1 MCTGLVT
8 SIGSGC
14 SLATASSTNCTSAS
28 TATITARTAGAAGN
42 FVTEFGPADEFN
54 AFYVYITNT
63 VKGQGPNY
71 VSGITITAAGTGY
84 QPETP
89 ITFGGPGTGAVA
101 VANTST
107 GTAASAYEP
116 SYGAASGYDLATGL
130 GSPNATN
137 LVSACA
143 WLPSANPG
151 IFNPA
156 NNSTLS
162 ATTVAFLWYP
172 NASASNYWVDVG
184 TTYGG
189 NNIEQSGPLS
199 ANGCGLT
206 VKNLPDN
213 GSTVYVTW
221 WYNIG
226 GTWSYIEYTY
236 STGGPGQIT
245 SPTNGSTLT
254 GSSETFTWTQGG
266 STQFWLTAGNAP
278 GGNNYFNSGSLGNV
292 LTTNVS
298 GLPTDGSQVYV
309 TLFSYVDGQ
318 WVYTQDTYTASG
330 GGTLATIVTP
340 TNNTEVDGTSVTFTW
355 TNPSN
360 SDNYWLDIGS
370 VAGGNDIYQSGNLG
384 NATTTTVTD
393 MPNNGEEVYGTLWTF
408 TGGQWYYNSWQWQSG
423 STPSRKAG
431 HHEVQKQLSKR

>member
-1 MCTGLVT
+1 
-8 SIGSGC
+8 
-14 SLATASSTNCTSAS
+14 
-28 TATITARTAGAAGN
+28 
-42 FVTEFGPADEFN
+42 
-54 AFYVYITNT
+54 
-63 VKGQGPNY
+63 
-71 VSGITITAAGTGY
+71 
-84 QPETP
+84 
-89 ITFGGPGTGAVA
+89 
-101 VANTST
+101 
-107 GTAASAYEP
+107 
-116 SYGAASGYDLATGL
+116 
-130 GSPNATN
+130 
-137 LVSACA
+137 
-143 WLPSANPG
+143 
-151 IFNPA
+151 
-156 NNSTLS
+156 
-162 ATTVAFLWYP
+162 
-172 NASASNYWVDVG
+172 VDVG

-318 WVYTQDTYTASG
+318 WVYTQDTYTAAG
-330 GGTLATIVTP
+330 GGLLATILTP

-360 SDNYWLDIGS
+360 TDNYWLDIGS

-384 NATTTTVTD
+384 NTTTATVTD
-393 MPNNGEEVYGTLWTF
+393 MPNNGSEVYGTLWTLI
-408 TGGQWYYNSWQWQSG
+408 GGQWYYNSYNWQSG
-423 STPSRKAG
+423 PGGSRKAG
-431 HHEVQKQLSKR
+431 HHEVQKQLTKR